1 MYNMPQISLKV
12 IENEKNRAVLKITP
26 LVRGFGYTIG
36 SALRRTLYSSTKG
49 SAITKVVIEDVFHQ
63 FDTIEGVK
71 DDVLHILL
79 ALKKVRIKKLVEGD
93 VELKLDVT
101 GPMEVKA
108 GDIEVTG
115 GVEIVNKNLVI
126 TSLSNKKS
134 KLKMKLTVSD
144 GYGYVPADEN
154 SSTPKGHIMLDASF
168 SPIVNVVMEVED
180 TRVGRDT
187 NFDELT
193 LTVRTDGTVDPVEAV
208 RFAATDLKEF
218 FFKIQTGEDYTEEEE
233 KLLEATNRVELD
245 ATSEAQADEVVL
257 EELHLPTRTINALKK
272 AGIKTLGDLGDRS
285 EDELL
290 KVRNLGEKSIREI
303 LSLLKKEG
311 LSKWDIE

>member
-311 LSKWDIE
+311 LSK